1 MGDALPLQRGLA
13 GAACAAAASLALV
26 AAAPAKACRP
36 APHRLVSHGPRSAR
50 AVALTFDDGPSRFT
64 PGVLRALR
72 RGHAHATF
80 FVVGSQLRRRK
91 RLLRRIVAAGD
102 EVGNH
107 TQLHRRLRA
116 DGSGAAWEIGTA
128 QSRIE
133 RAGGP
138 APCLF
143 RPPYLAVTPEIVAV
157 AGGLGLWTIGADVLS
172 DDWLGFMTP
181 RAIARRVLARVRPG
195 SIVLLHDGLKPRP
208 ATVAALPA
216 IVAGLERRG
225 YRLVTVSRLLG
236 MA

>member
-1 MGDALPLQRGLA
+1 M
-13 GAACAAAASLALV
+13 
-26 AAAPAKACRP
+26 
-36 APHRLVSHGPRSAR
+36 
-50 AVALTFDDGPSRFT
+50 ALTFDDGPSRYT

-80 FVVGSQLRRRK
+80 FVVGSQLRGRT
-91 RLLRRIVAAGD
+91 RLLHRIVAAGD

-107 TQLHRRLRA
+107 TELHRRLRA
-116 DGSGAAWEIGTA
+116 DGSDTPWEAATA
-128 QSRIE
+128 QARIE
-133 RAGGP
+133 RATGVV
-138 APCLF
+138 PCLF
-143 RPPYLAVTPEIVAV
+143 RPPYLALTPDVVTA
-157 AGGLGLWTIGADVLS
+157 AAGLGLWTIGADTPS
-172 DDWLGFMTP
+172 DDWLGFMTS